1 MTSIRS
7 LKTPTAGTALVPSYA
22 GTRTGPYD
30 AARSIYNQ
38 TGTNMLTL
46 RTWMGRARGTTQML
60 RIGFVGD
67 SLTAGF
73 LAGMGVGDPVS
84 QLRGILN
91 QAGYPTGELVWIVN
105 SGSDGLVD
113 NRVSLGGWTLTGIT
127 YANSA
132 TPGAQLTYTSLAEGT
147 VVEILSTGQ
156 SGAFSYAIDG
166 GSPVT
171 ISPTGASMVLTKV
184 TGLAN
189 TSHTVVLTATA
200 ARAFVA
206 AIGVNNA
213 EGICLINAS
222 QCGSTAAQWLGTN
235 AYSDLINALIAA
247 QPGVVLAEL
256 GSNETAQ
263 SVSASTFQTNMQ
275 TIITKL
281 KTASIAPFL
290 TATMQYPL
298 APMWN
303 VMYNLADSNGLP
315 LLDMQDRI
323 GTVPS
328 DLKASDGQHFNPAGY
343 SLKAA
348 GWADMLQIPRPPT
361 P

>member
-1 MTSIRS
+1 MSLIRT
-7 LKTPTAGTALVPSYA
+7 LKNPTTGTALVPSYA
-22 GTRTGPYD
+22 GARTGPFD
-30 AARSIYNQ
+30 PARSIYNQ
-38 TGTNMLTL
+38 TSANMLTW
-46 RTWMGRARGTTQML
+46 RTWLGRARESNQML

-73 LAGMGVGDPVS
+73 LTDIGNEDPVS
-84 QLRGILN
+84 QLRELFD
-91 QAGYPTGELVWIVN
+91 AAEFTTGELVWIVN
-105 SGSDGLVD
+105 SGSNGLTD
-113 NRVSLGGWTLTGIT
+113 DRVSLGGWTLTGIT

-132 TPGAQLTYTSLAEGT
+132 TPGAQLTYTSLAVGT
-147 VVEILSTGQ
+147 VVEILSNGQ
-156 SGAFSYAIDG
+156 GAFSYTIDG

-171 ISPTGASMVLTKV
+171 VSATGSNMVLTKV
-184 TGLAN
+184 TGLPN
-189 TSHTVVLTATA
+189 TAHTVVLTATSS
-200 ARAFVA
+200 RAFVA
-206 AIGVNNA
+206 AIGVNA
-213 EGICLINAS
+213 GKGVCLINAS
-222 QCGSTAAQWLGTN
+222 QCGSTASQWLGTN

-247 QPGVVLAEL
+247 QPSIVLAEL

-263 SVSASTFQTNMQ
+263 GVSASTFQTNMQ
-275 TIITKL
+275 TVITKL

-290 TATMQYPL
+290 TATMQYPGG
-298 APMWN
+298 PMWN
-303 VMYNLADSNGLP
+303 AMYNLADSNGLP

-328 DLKASDGQHFNPAGY
+328 DLKASDGQHFNAAGY

>member
-1 MTSIRS
+1 MASIRT
-7 LKTPTAGTALVPSYA
+7 LKNPSSGTPLVPSYA
-22 GTRTGPYD
+22 GVRSGPFD
-30 AARSIYNQ
+30 PARSIYNQ
-38 TGTNMLTL
+38 SSANMLTY
-46 RTWMGRARGTTQML
+46 RTWLGRARSSDHLM

-73 LAGMGVGDPVS
+73 LANIGTGDPVS
-84 QLRGILN
+84 QLRGLFE
-91 QAGYPTGELVWIVN
+91 QAGFTVGELVWIVN

-113 NRVSLGGWTLTGIT
+113 NRINLGGWGLTGIT

-132 TPGAQLTYTSLAEGT
+132 TAGAQMTYTSLAVGT

-156 SGAFSYAIDG
+156 SGAFTYAIDG

-171 ISPTGASMVLTKV
+171 VSPTGASMVLTKV
-184 TGLAN
+184 TGLPN
-189 TSHTVVLTATA
+189 TSHTVVITATST
-200 ARAFVA
+200 RAFIA
-206 AIGVNNA
+206 AMGVNA
-213 EGICLINAS
+213 GHGVCLINAS

-247 QPGVVLAEL
+247 QPNIVLAEL

-275 TIITKL
+275 SIITKL

-303 VMYNLADSNGLP
+303 AMYNLADSNALP

-328 DLKASDGQHFNPAGY
+328 DLKASDGQHFNFSGY
-343 SLKAA
+343 TLKAA
-348 GWADMLQIPRPPT
+348 AWADMLQIPRPLT
-361 P
+361 A